1 MPSIKCRDLGMDCGF
16 EVTDENREEMM
27 QVLLLHA
34 EKTHNIK
41 VVPPDIMHK
50 IQKAIKNKG

>member
-1 MPSIKCRDLGMDCGF
+1 MPSIKCADIGMDCTF
-16 EVTDENREEMM
+16 EVKDENRDEMM

-34 EKTHNIK
+34 EKTHNMK

-50 IQKAIKNKG
+50 IQKAIKK

>member
-1 MPSIKCRDLGMDCGF
+1 MPSIKSADIGVDCAF
-16 EVTDENREEMM
+16 EVTDENWDEMM

-34 EKTHNIK
+34 EKAPKMK

-50 IQKAIKNKG
+50 IQKAIKK